1 MSLYD
6 YRMSIQISSED
17 HPFYA
22 LMMAAMRQAD
32 DFNLMKL
39 RSIFPD
45 LYEELKLRYH
55 APGGI
60 LETDPQYIRER
71 TRAEDEEESLHKGE

>member
-6 YRMSIQISSED
+6 YKMSIKISSEN

-22 LMMAAMRQAD
+22 LIMTAMRQAD
-32 DFNLMKL
+32 DINLGKL
-39 RSIFPD
+39 RWMFPD

-60 LETDPQYIRER
+60 LETDPEYERER
-71 TRAEDEEESLHKGE
+71 E